1 VTHELVQHEDVIKGP
16 VCGCLMILRRNLRST
31 GWKPAEEHRT
41 GSAILYVQRLPEGP
55 ITRTPVIV
63 ASFCPLCGEAYA

>member
-1 VTHELVQHEDVIKGP
+1 
-16 VCGCLMILRRNLRST
+16 MILRRNLRST